1 MFASFMHWRH
11 HLSCNRHLLFFW
23 WLSLELDDL
32 PPIVKIAMGGQYNS
46 CLLTVWITVVLFFF
60 IEAIIFLWKVCWQSP
75 HTLYLWLTLQ
85 LYAWTGLGTAEL
97 QKLQADALVVVP
109 VLVGCWVRSTPT
121 WPTRLSRLWDLWWDC
136 GILGKGKEKNTVT
149 VRHHRSAEKTQP
161 VGPPQTAMD
170 GRRRH
175 ITRQAYGTN
184 LTSKCIDGD

>member
-46 CLLTVWITVVLFFF
+46 CLLMVWITVVLFFF
-60 IEAIIFLWKVCWQSP
+60 IEAIIFLWKVLLQSP

-85 LYAWTGLGTAEL
+85 LYAWTGLGTADSVVPLL
-97 QKLQADALVVVP
+97 QKLQADAL
-109 VLVGCWVRSTPT
+109 GC
-121 WPTRLSRLWDLWWDC
+121 DLADLADLAFLF
-136 GILGKGKEKNTVT
+136 GILEKNKGKWKRGLETIVLPQN
-149 VRHHRSAEKTQP
+149 TQP

-170 GRRRH
+170 GRVRH
-175 ITRQAYGTN
+175 VTRQAYGGTT
-184 LTSKCIDGD
+184 LTLKLSC